1 MNRYYL
7 TRLWELTYFRCL
19 SSTYLHLRHAFW
31 HLRRTRDDRLQ
42 CGMSFIHFLVF
53 QIFAHPARHVAQHFT
68 FDHEVPHFPFIKI
81 ALHLRLGNTFL
92 QTVGPVGPMK
102 KAYCLTSY
110 TTIHNN
116 FLLPLKK
123 TKFNKW
129 TWRTWTSRADTSAV
143 NFLFVLVQN
152 AVITGFWIKKYKILN
167 INDERWHWFRL
178 RTKKRLQAWNDSTF
192 LLSLIFFLETNFLGK
207 ISNLPKQ

>member
-31 HLRRTRDDRLQ
+31 HLRRTRDDLLQ
-42 CGMSFIHFLVF
+42 CGISFMHFLVF

-81 ALHLRLGNTFL
+81 FLHLRLGNTFL

-102 KAYCLTSY
+102 KAYCLSSF

-116 FLLPLKK
+116 FVDIPLKK
-123 TKFNKW
+123 AKLNK
-129 TWRTWTSRADTSAV
+129 RTWTSRADTSAV
-143 NFLFVLVQN
+143 YFLFVLVQN
-152 AVITGFWIKKYKILN
+152 AVITGFWIYKYQQKYKIFN
-167 INDERWHWFRL
+167 TTGE
-178 RTKKRLQAWNDSTF
+178 
-192 LLSLIFFLETNFLGK
+192 GK
-207 ISNLPKQ
+207 YMFN